1 MTLEK
6 CRACKGSG
14 EQQGGPGDGAQ
25 CLQCGGAGRVRV
37 VGVNDSKYNDT
48 SQPAAQLN
56 ARYGDGW
63 YFCWLIEK
71 RGLPQPMWVKANGD
85 WTVKA
90 HEALWFARAED
101 AEAFRLANGHG
112 FVRIV
117 VCEHGFMLEK
127 PADPTAK

>member
-37 VGVNDSKYNDT
+37 VGVNDAKYNDI
-48 SQPAAQLN
+48 SQPPKHLN

-71 RGLPQPMWVKANGD
+71 RGLTVPLWLDAKGD
-85 WTVKA
+85 WTNVA
-90 HEALWFARAED
+90 HKALWFARKED
-101 AEAFRLANGHG
+101 AEEFRVAYEHD

-127 PADPTAK
+127 PTDD